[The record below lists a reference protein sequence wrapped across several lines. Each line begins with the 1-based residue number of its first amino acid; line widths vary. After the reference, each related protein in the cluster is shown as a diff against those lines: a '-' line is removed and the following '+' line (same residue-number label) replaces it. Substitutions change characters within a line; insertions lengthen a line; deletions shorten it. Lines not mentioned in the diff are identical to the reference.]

1 MKIISE
7 TIDFHIEEPT
17 VVTIGKFDGIHKGHA
32 AIFERMKKYASQGLK
47 IAVFTFDIPVGS
59 LLAHEKSRVL
69 TTRIEKRRIFEKL
82 GADYLIEFPFNEK
95 TASIS
100 AEAFIDDFLVGGLNV
115 KAVVVGS
122 DFKFGHRGLGDG
134 AMLERCAHEHGYEVK
149 IMDKL
154 TGGSGVI
161 SSTAI
166 RECIEKGDIP
176 AANDMLL
183 YPFFFYGEVMHG
195 RRIGRTLGMPTVNL
209 VPKEDKLMPPNGVYF
224 SGVEYEGRRYGA
236 ITDIGRKPTVEKD
249 GAAVGIETYI
259 YDFSGEIY
267 GEELTVSLYEYLRPE
282 IKFDSLDALKK
293 QLECDVA
300 EGEKWH
306 KNHPQTR

>member
-1 MKIISE
+1 MKIISDS
-7 TIDFHIEEPT
+7 TDFHIEEPT
-17 VVTIGKFDGIHKGHA
+17 VVTIGKFDGIHNGHA

-95 TASIS
+95 TAAIS
-100 AEAFIDDFLVGGLNV
+100 AQAFIDDYLTGRLNV
-115 KAVVVGS
+115 RAIVVGS

-134 AMLERCAHEHGYEVK
+134 AMLKRYARDHGYEAE

-154 TGGSGVI
+154 TGSGGVI

-166 RECIEKGDIP
+166 RECIERGDIP

-183 YPFFFYGEVMHG
+183 YPYFFYGEVMHG

-209 VPKEDKLMPPNGVYF
+209 IPKEDKLMPPNGVYF
-224 SGVEYEGRRYGA
+224 SGVEYEGRRYEA
-236 ITDIGRKPTVEKD
+236 ITNIGRKPTVEKE
-249 GAAVGIETYI
+249 GAAIGIETYI
-259 YDFSGEIY
+259 YDFEGEIY
-267 GEELTVSLYEYLRPE
+267 GEELTVSLYEFLRPE
-282 IKFDSLDALKK
+282 LKFASLDALKE
-293 QLECDVA
+293 QLKTDVA

-306 KNHPQTR
+306 KNHPQT